1 MNNYGAEKSY
11 SKNGAVVN
19 LNAKPVFRGGDAL
32 KETSSGRWNQFSGET
47 FPTKALLANRLL
59 AAQTGEEFERL
70 LLQLQPVLVTSG
82 EVVYQPDGASE
93 YVYFPETAV
102 FSQLSI
108 LEDGKTV
115 ETAMIGSEGIVGLAS
130 VLGIQTGN
138 VWTQTLIAGSAYRMS
153 AKIFKQEFFRGG
165 FLQTSCLDYTNS
177 YIRQIMQ
184 RAVCNN
190 HHRIENR
197 FSSWLLML
205 ADRTK
210 KNNLRLTQEQIA
222 VVLGVQRPSVT
233 CIAQNL
239 RSNECIDY
247 LRGRIV
253 LNRQKLEASACE
265 CYAAVK

>member
-1 MNNYGAEKSY
+1 MNNYGAEKTY

-19 LNAKPVFRGGDAL
+19 LNTKPVFRSGATL
-32 KETSSGRWNQFSGET
+32 KENLPDNWNQFSRKT
-47 FPTKALLANRLL
+47 FPAKGLLANRLL
-59 AAQTGEEFERL
+59 AAQTGEEFARL
-70 LLQLQPVLVTSG
+70 LLQLQPVAVAGG
-82 EVVYQPDGASE
+82 EIVYQPDGASE

-102 FSQLSI
+102 LSQLSI

-115 ETAMIGSEGIVGLAS
+115 ETAMVGGEGVVGLAS
-130 VLGIQTGN
+130 VLGFQGGN
-138 VWTQTLIAGSAYRMS
+138 VWTQTLVAGSAYRMS
-153 AKIFKQEFFRGG
+153 AKVFKQEFLRGG
-165 FLQTSCLDYTNS
+165 FLQLSCLDYINS
-177 YIRQIMQ
+177 YIRQISQ

-205 ADRTK
+205 ADRSK
-210 KNNLRLTQEQIA
+210 KNSLRLTQEQIA

-239 RSNECIDY
+239 RSNGCIDY
-247 LRGRIV
+247 LRGRII

-265 CYAAVK
+265 CYAAIK